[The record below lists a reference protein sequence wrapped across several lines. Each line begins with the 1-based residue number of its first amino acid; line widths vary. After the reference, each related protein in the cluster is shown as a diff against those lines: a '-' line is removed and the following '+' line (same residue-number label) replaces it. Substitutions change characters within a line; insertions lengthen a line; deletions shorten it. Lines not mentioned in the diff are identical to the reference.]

1 MRQFTIKEIYALDG
15 KGKAIADIIKPV
27 HPAYCLDIAEGLGKA
42 YLFALTRWGR
52 DLERADSLRLVVAP
66 DLDDA
71 ETRNVRVKVLFTD
84 TFDVERVS
92 SGDYWDDIPELQRFR
107 IQAKLADEIMDRAKP
122 LFPFQREA
130 HPYQG
135 VAFAVSELDEL
146 EALFPHE

>member
-15 KGKAIADIIKPV
+15 KGKAIADTIEPV
-27 HPAYCLDIAEGLGKA
+27 HPAYCLDIAEGPGKA
-42 YLFALTRWGR
+42 YLFALTRRGR
-52 DLERADSLRLVVAP
+52 AVERADSLRLVVAP
-66 DLDDA
+66 ALDDTD
-71 ETRNVRVKVLFTD
+71 TRNVRVKVLFTD

-107 IQAKLADEIMDRAKP
+107 IQAKLADQIMDRAKP

-135 VAFAVSELDEL
+135 VAFAVSGLDEI
-146 EALFPHE
+146 EALFPPE